1 MGNILKVIG
10 VIFLCFIVVLVI
22 LLAYLVR
29 RPFVDKNY
37 HKKVETGGEIERK
50 YIRSGSYEV
59 SYVEERVLQ
68 GFEKYEIYYP
78 TELGSSDKKYP
89 VVVFV
94 NGTGVKASKYSAL
107 LEHMAS
113 WGFVVIGTEET
124 YDWNGFSAEMC
135 IRHLFRLNEKE
146 RINDKDNIFYGKIDA
161 NRVGI
166 TGHSQGGV
174 GVFHAITT
182 QKHKDVYKAAVAI
195 SPTNKELAKNLEW
208 DYDATKI
215 KTPILLLSGAGGGD
229 DWVVTGEQLKSIY
242 HDIPNRKFM
251 MRRSNTNHGSML
263 YAADGYVTAWFMW
276 HLQGDTESAKVFD
289 GSRAELQVNSC
300 YEDIESDWN

>member
-1 MGNILKVIG
+1 M
-10 VIFLCFIVVLVI
+10 VLVI

-78 TELGSSDKKYP
+78 TELKSSDKKYP

-166 TGHSQGGV
+166 TGHSQGGGRCV
-174 GVFHAITT
+174 SCDNNSKT
-182 QKHKDVYKAAVAI
+182 QGR
-195 SPTNKELAKNLEW
+195 L
-208 DYDATKI
+208 
-215 KTPILLLSGAGGGD
+215 
-229 DWVVTGEQLKSIY
+229 
-242 HDIPNRKFM
+242 
-251 MRRSNTNHGSML
+251 
-263 YAADGYVTAWFMW
+263 
-276 HLQGDTESAKVFD
+276 
-289 GSRAELQVNSC
+289 
-300 YEDIESDWN
+300 